1 MKSETTVVRF
11 LDYGGRKVLDKAHLA
26 SPLDTQ
32 YMMLPCQALSVRLG
46 RMVGRLA
53 GGTWGERS
61 REWWFERRVVGRQ
74 FTAVVWV
81 RSSQLVK
88 VGTEEQ

>member
-53 GGTWGERS
+53 GGTWGRGVGS
-61 REWWFERRVVGRQ
+61 RGLRGGWWAG
-74 FTAVVWV
+74 
-81 RSSQLVK
+81 SSLQWSGSDLLNW
-88 VGTEEQ
+88 